1 MNKITE
7 FIHKTV
13 YRVAIESNGIDQ
25 WMKYGHD
32 IRRRLKQLEPDKPGD
47 GTSGFLA
54 YNVSKDKPRMKIKVG
69 RFFTKKLQLNS
80 GYLNDV
86 AIQKISTIVSM
97 ELWPNIRTEL
107 VKGSDI
113 TKAYENEIGTTSCM
127 TGDYAK
133 YTRLYESNPDR
144 FQMLIMHYSN
154 NSARA
159 IVHKLDNGKYFMD
172 RVYADCEDLKI
183 MMTNYAIDHNW
194 YYGYN
199 IIYFNGTKID
209 DYDDIIVSGLN
220 YDDGEVPFMDTLTEY
235 RLRGSKIDI
244 FHTSARYS
252 ADGTLDSTNGYLD
265 NSYTCENCSESMP
278 EDDMICVDD
287 ITLCRDCYDN
297 DYFYCESCSNSHNND
312 DSVLING
319 DIYVCQHCAYTFYSQ
334 CVDCEEYFT
343 NDEVY
348 STSYDDIVCES
359 CLEKY
364 SRCENCNEYFTSDD
378 IIGDYCE
385 DCQPEDDDPIS
396 VQNENDTVK
405 LPFEEGIQN
414 VE

>member
-172 RVYADCEDLKI
+172 RVYADCEDLKT
-183 MMTNYAIDHNW
+183 MMSNYAIDHKW
-194 YYGYN
+194 YYGYGT
-199 IIYFNGTKID
+199 IYFEGTGID
-209 DYDDIIVSGLN
+209 DYDEIIISGLN
-220 YDDGEVPFMDTLTEY
+220 YNDGEVPFMDTLTEY

-244 FHTSARYS
+244 FHRSASYNS
-252 ADGTLDSTNGYLD
+252 EGTLDSTCGEFENLC
-265 NSYTCENCSESMP
+265 NCESCSESMH
-278 EDDMICVDD
+278 EDDTIRVDG
-287 ITLCRDCYDN
+287 IILCRDCYND
-297 DYFYCESCSNSHNND
+297 DYFWCEACDEDHSNND
-312 DSVLING
+312 SVCISD
-319 DIYVCQHCAYTFYSQ
+319 DIYVCQHCAYTYYSE
-334 CVDCEEYFT
+334 CCDCGNHFT
-343 NDEVY
+343 NDKVY
-348 STSYDDIVCES
+348 STSYGDTVCES
-359 CLEKY
+359 CLEEKY
-364 SRCENCNEYFTSDD
+364 TCCENCNEYFTSDD
-378 IIGDYCE
+378 ITGGYCE
-385 DCQPEDDDPIS
+385 SCQPEDDDTPK
-396 VQNENDTVK
+396 QNIEPK
-405 LPFEEGIQN
+405 MRLPY